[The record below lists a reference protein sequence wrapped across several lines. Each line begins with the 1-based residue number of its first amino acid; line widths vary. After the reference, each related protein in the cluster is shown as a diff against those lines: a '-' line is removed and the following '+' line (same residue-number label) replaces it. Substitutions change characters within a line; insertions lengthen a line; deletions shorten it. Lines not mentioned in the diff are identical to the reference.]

1 MADLG
6 TLWFGSDIDL
16 TTLKQKIQQGNK
28 SILDALKMDYD
39 PQSYQEMIGRLRT
52 SLARETFEIKI
63 NANPQGLAQNL
74 RQSLGSNK
82 GLTGGLDEL
91 NEKILAQTEAVN
103 RLKAKLESLRA
114 TYANQKRAGQYL
126 QLGNTGSSIADVRR
140 ELALEKQTLADFIAQ
155 RNTLRNAT
163 KDTMLNL
170 RREAMEHKNTATA
183 AGQSLRQRREAIR
196 QLNTDHLR
204 LNTTLAGGVHVST
217 QLGSALSAL
226 FAVHTARAFLSHVIE
241 IGGQLEKQRISIGAI
256 LGDTVKASHLFEQIK
271 GLALQSPFG
280 VVELDQYTKQL
291 SAYGFKYS
299 ELFDMTKRLADISA
313 GAGTDIGRL
322 TLALGHVRSATYL
335 TGITLRQFSMNNIPM
350 LKMLADYYSEV
361 EKHAVTTAEVQKRI
375 SKRQVSYEDV
385 IEQIRRLTN
394 EGGMFYN
401 MQEKISE
408 SLAARYKNLKDAMD
422 IMYGEMAEGEV
433 GDMLKELATVLLKTT
448 RHWKEIASVV
458 GVAATAFALS
468 KLRIG
473 ASTIA
478 MQSNTA
484 ATVKNIIADKQ
495 LTAAKIRQ
503 MGITRSLTTEEK
515 AALITSNQLR
525 VADLRQALA
534 SGALTKEEALRLIT
548 LKRIKI
554 AQAMHL
560 AGVNGI
566 TAAEIRAA
574 VAANRWSVALKG
586 VGVSLRNAF
595 MGVGAGTWATLGAM
609 VGMEIYSAYSSW
621 VERIDEKTKEMKDL
635 IKSRIIDLQ
644 KQQKIIV
651 GGEKPKDSVELQN
664 RVDDMKQVLANS
676 EAYTKTLDEQLGK
689 AGGINEQYDI
699 LVGAIDKA
707 VEKNRQ
713 LLTYQDEIGEAI
725 KMSSGD
731 FMSTSFNE
739 NLRWF
744 FNDDINQNMSQT
756 LDAYKDLRKVVEG
769 AWEYKDAIKGVIDE
783 MITAGEVSEGF
794 AVQLKNAPFEEQIR
808 LLAESGYWDT
818 IVGRVVATNA
828 DFADFADNL
837 KDASN
842 GVTERWDEIASDDI
856 PRMMKQIAKERNISE
871 EELKKWALNN
881 IDDFKMMLDGISDQL
896 DIKEPSVRKRLKKLF
911 YDYVRFSE
919 LEKGLAEGAEIGAS
933 VFGDIYQ
940 TLLDED
946 ESADIKDNKKGDKGK
961 AGGSSRNTDQAAKEM
976 RQQIKLIKDAYSWY
990 KKYKDELKW
999 SPRDA
1004 FAEIGAKYG
1013 DVLKKLG
1020 VDWDAEKGD
1029 ITSYSKSLQNLL
1041 EKAEALYATPAH
1053 KNSYMLD
1060 VIKELKDA
1068 LQQTDF
1074 DEMKESMQHFASE
1087 MELTL
1092 KNLSRQWELYKSI
1105 RDATGS
1111 RELAAQLSGTGGL
1124 FNNMAESLESIITD
1138 LSEGMAIDFGSVV
1151 NMDDKAIKDYVASLG
1166 LSKEKTDGII
1176 NALEQWRDLQ
1186 RNLLNE
1192 SITSYAKMLTD
1203 ADSLKKKLVE
1213 INSNY
1218 KDQIVQLKT
1227 LRKNGYIDEDE
1238 YNKRA
1243 SQADRTRK
1251 LNLAE
1256 AFVGGFDWSQ
1266 VSQIYGNIL
1275 TGAAEQL
1282 KRKLDELISSE
1293 DFKQMS
1299 ITEQRKYLN
1308 LQSKLRKNDDSVMSP
1323 FNISEWRN
1331 ATEHLKNFQGA
1342 TQRLIEATS
1351 DYEQAIRDEKE
1362 ATKALTE
1369 AKTDEERATAQAA
1382 LNAAKKRKNAASGNM
1397 SQAQS
1402 DMQQEGQEF
1411 LDAESKAAQ
1420 GLSNFASAIQTIS
1433 SGKLSDFVM
1442 GIDAII
1448 NTIAGKEKSASLGE
1462 AVTGILE
1469 GVGVKSGNIYGMIIA
1484 AIIELIDAIGDDAG
1498 GFVGGIVDKIFDLI
1512 TGLIDDIFSGDLVE
1526 KIAKSIFEG
1535 IGSLIS
1541 SIVKNIGTLPVG
1553 IFNIVKGAVGG
1564 IFGGLFE
1571 GLGLWN
1577 SDEDLQEE
1585 IEASQRQVEV
1595 LERIHDLLEKKLE
1608 YVLGGV
1614 YNFSNPENTRQFSA
1628 KTNGYKEYFENQL
1641 KWAKKAQDGSRTVFN
1656 WYAAMPA
1663 DMLKES
1669 VDYLTKAV
1677 EAFNRANKTGE
1688 YYDQQRALLFAQRR
1702 ELETQLANEQD
1713 KKGSD
1718 SAAIE
1723 NYMNQIEDLDFQIK
1737 NFAMD
1742 MAKALY
1748 DIDLQSWASELTD
1761 AVVSAW
1767 ENGEDAAEAYTN
1779 KVKDL
1784 MKDLTKNILAKKV
1797 MEQAFKNA
1805 GLDDL
1810 IVRLMDES
1818 SGKLDYSAI
1827 PEIAKALGKAG
1838 ANSTDVITRVLDEME
1853 RQGYID
1859 KGDGKSDSGSVTSG
1873 IKSITENTADLLASY
1888 INAIRADVSV
1898 NRVSISVNLP
1908 LIASAVQ
1915 RSSVLAETQ
1924 VALQTQIAQNTQRSA
1939 EAAEAIQNILRLA
1952 TVDRSHAIFMQ

>member
-39 PQSYQEMIGRLRT
+39 PQSYQEMIGRLRS

-114 TYANQKRAGQYL
+114 TYANQRRAGQYL
-126 QLGNTGSSIADVRR
+126 QLGNTGNSIADVRR

-183 AGQSLRQRREAIR
+183 AGQSLRQRRDAVR
-196 QLNTDHLR
+196 QLNSDHLR
-204 LNTTLAGGVHVST
+204 LNTTLAGGVHVSKH
-217 QLGSALSAL
+217 LGSALSTL
-226 FAVHTARAFLSHVIE
+226 FAVHTARTFLSYVIE

-256 LGDTVKASHLFEQIK
+256 LGDTVKANHLFEQIK

-299 ELFDMTKRLADISA
+299 ELFDMTERLADISA

-335 TGITLRQFSMNNIPM
+335 TGIALRQFSMNNIPM

-361 EKHAVTTAEVQKRI
+361 EKHAVTTSEVQKRI

-433 GDMLKELATVLLKTT
+433 GDILKELASVLLKTT
-448 RHWKEIASVV
+448 RHWKEIANVV

-495 LTAAKIRQ
+495 LTASKIRQ
-503 MGITRSLTTEEK
+503 MGITRSLTTVEK

-534 SGALTKEEALRLIT
+534 SGALTKEEALRLVT

-621 VERIDEKTKEMKDL
+621 VDRIDDKTKEMKDL

-651 GGEKPKDSVELQN
+651 GGEKPKDTVELQN
-664 RVDDMKQVLANS
+664 RVDEMKQVLANS

-699 LVGAIDKA
+699 LVGAIDRA

-731 FMSTSFNE
+731 FMSTSFDE

-744 FNDDINQNMSQT
+744 FNDDINKNMSQT
-756 LDAYKDLRKVVEG
+756 LDAYKDLRKVIEG

-783 MITAGEVSEGF
+783 MITAGEISEGF
-794 AVQLKNAPFEEQIR
+794 AEQLKNAPFEEQIR

-818 IVGRVVATNA
+818 IVGRVIAINA
-828 DFADFADNL
+828 DFAGFADKL

-871 EELKKWALNN
+871 EELKTWALNN
-881 IDDFKMMLDGISDQL
+881 IDDFKMMLDGISNQL
-896 DIKEPSVRKRLKKLF
+896 DIKEPAVRKRLKKLF

-946 ESADIKDNKKGDKGK
+946 EKADIKDDKKGGKGK
-961 AGGSSRNTDQAAKEM
+961 TGGSSKDAQLEAAKTRLAEY
-976 RQQIKLIKDAYSWY
+976 KAFLSEY
-990 KKYKDELKW
+990 KKYAEKYDKQSAINILEKLFPNLKGKGESLVDNYEVMLDELRGSLSLTTEARKKFANEIDKTKADTLFDRDTEAMKRNAKAMADYADRLEEQW
-999 SPRDA
+999 KRYRSLYKKSGGNKEFASMAFKDGEIWDETSRNLLARFNERGKELGVIPVGFRWDMNENEMRDSLRDA
-1004 FAEIGAKYG
+1004 KGRVQEELVDLAKRIQKIIHGNYTQFLEDSADG
-1013 DVLKKLG
+1013 L
-1020 VDWDAEKGD
+1020 
-1029 ITSYSKSLQNLL
+1029 SKSL
-1041 EKAEALYATPAH
+1041 
-1053 KNSYMLD
+1053 S
-1060 VIKELKDA
+1060 
-1068 LQQTDF
+1068 
-1074 DEMKESMQHFASE
+1074 
-1087 MELTL
+1087 
-1092 KNLSRQWELYKSI
+1092 
-1105 RDATGS
+1105 
-1111 RELAAQLSGTGGL
+1111 AAQEL
-1124 FNNMAESLESIITD
+1124 
-1138 LSEGMAIDFGSVV
+1138 V
-1151 NMDDKAIKDYVASLG
+1151 
-1166 LSKEKTDGII
+1166 
-1176 NALEQWRDLQ
+1176 ALE
-1186 RNLLNE
+1186 E
-1192 SITSYAKMLTD
+1192 
-1203 ADSLKKKLVE
+1203 
-1213 INSNY
+1213 
-1218 KDQIVQLKT
+1218 
-1227 LRKNGYIDEDE
+1227 
-1238 YNKRA
+1238 KR
-1243 SQADRTRK
+1243 
-1251 LNLAE
+1251 
-1256 AFVGGFDWSQ
+1256 
-1266 VSQIYGNIL
+1266 
-1275 TGAAEQL
+1275 
-1282 KRKLDELISSE
+1282 
-1293 DFKQMS
+1293 
-1299 ITEQRKYLN
+1299 
-1308 LQSKLRKNDDSVMSP
+1308 
-1323 FNISEWRN
+1323 
-1331 ATEHLKNFQGA
+1331 
-1342 TQRLIEATS
+1342 QRLIGEKKAYNGT
-1351 DYEQAIRDEKE
+1351 DENIRKGYDAQIAGVEKE
-1362 ATKALTE
+1362 IQSKRWEAFKETEQWGRIFSNLDNITTSTLENMLAKLRMMAPAINEDTQSVKALYE
-1369 AKTDEERATAQAA
+1369 AMDKI
-1382 LNAAKKRKNAASGNM
+1382 
-1397 SQAQS
+1397 
-1402 DMQQEGQEF
+1402 EGTLTSRNPF
-1411 LDAESKAAQ
+1411 SAISSS
-1420 GLSNFASAIQTIS
+1420 LSNASALRKYSKQ
-1433 SGKLSDFVM
+1433 
-1442 GIDAII
+1442 
-1448 NTIAGKEKSASLGE
+1448 AGTK
-1462 AVTGILE
+1462 
-1469 GVGVKSGNIYGMIIA
+1469 
-1484 AIIELIDAIGDDAG
+1484 
-1498 GFVGGIVDKIFDLI
+1498 
-1512 TGLIDDIFSGDLVE
+1512 GDLVANTE
-1526 KIAKSIFEG
+1526 LAR
-1535 IGSLIS
+1535 LLR
-1541 SIVKNIGTLPVG
+1541 V
-1553 IFNIVKGAVGG
+1553 AVGSRVTKAQIDDETRKQMG
-1564 IFGGLFE
+1564 KFGE
-1571 GLGLWN
+1571 GLGGLVDKFN
-1577 SDEDLQEE
+1577 AVTDVLHPVIDLFDQLGMTEVGDFLNMGGNALGAAAQTASGLNALGLGAAAPYGAVAAAGVSIISGLFSMQDAALQEE
-1585 IEASQRQVEV
+1585 IDASKARQKEMDNLTKNLEKV
-1595 LERIHDLLEKKLE
+1595 LERT
-1608 YVLGGV
+1608 LGGV
-1614 YNFSNPENTRQFSA
+1614 YQTENSEADRRKLEEYRVRY
-1628 KTNGYKEYFENQL
+1628 KTKGMFADFFGNMTDEMRKAYKDIDNVF
-1641 KWAKKAQDGSRTVFN
+1641 KKAQQTDS
-1656 WYAAMPA
+1656 
-1663 DMLKES
+1663 
-1669 VDYLTKAV
+1669 
-1677 EAFNRANKTGE
+1677 
-1688 YYDQQRALLFAQRR
+1688 YYD
-1702 ELETQLANEQD
+1702 TQLAFLYAQRYELNRQLSAEQD
-1713 KKGSD
+1713 KKSPDD
-1718 SAAIE
+1718 SAIAD
-1723 NYMNQIEDLDFQIK
+1723 YKQQLDELNDEIK
-1737 NFAMD
+1737 NFAAD
-1742 MAKALY
+1742 MANALY
-1748 DIDLQSWASELTD
+1748 DIDIKSWAAELGD
-1761 AVVSAW
+1761 ALYQAWQKGESGAEAFKKKAAEILADVAKNIAVVKLVETSL
-1767 ENGEDAAEAYTN
+1767 
-1779 KVKDL
+1779 KPV
-1784 MKDLTKNILAKKV
+1784 
-1797 MEQAFKNA
+1797 
-1805 GLDDL
+1805 LDIITDE
-1810 IVRLMDES
+1810 MDRK
-1818 SGKLDYSAI
+1818 SGKLDAESLSRIADATAVVGGSL
-1827 PEIAKALGKAG
+1827 PESFNNLMDALDQGFQKAG
-1838 ANSTDVITRVLDEME
+1838 LGSMKDLADE
-1853 RQGYID
+1853 G
-1859 KGDGKSDSGSVTSG
+1859 GSGSVTGG

-1898 NRVSISVNLP
+1898 NRIAISASLP
-1908 LIASAVQ
+1908 AITSAVQ
-1915 RSSVLAETQ
+1915 RTSVLAEAQ
-1924 VALQTQIAQNTQRSA
+1924 VTLQTQIAQNTQRSA

-1952 TVDRSHAIFMQ
+1952 TIDRSHALYMQ